1 MVVLHNLNKDID
13 AKNIRYQFQLYGLK
27 EYVSLKNP
35 NFKLKEVLDTIK
47 LNPEGDQPE
56 HASTIANEIFLD
68 GDFYQLNQEYGKTGH
83 RLVYLK
89 QAEQAFLKE
98 TINKDLEFLKANNMT
113 DFQLH
118 IMVEKK
124 SEVAPQ
130 EVQLPEP
137 IEGAQPPTE
146 AEAKI
151 AHDGPRHNLVSE
163 GEHEIYHIGIV
174 DYLQTWDLSKKT
186 GKLFSKFKKKEKT
199 S

>member
-1 MVVLHNLNKDID
+1 LVVLHNLNKDVE

-47 LNPEGDQPE
+47 LKPEADQPE

-68 GDFYQLNQEYGKTGH
+68 GDLYQLNQEYGQTGH

-89 QAEQAFLKE
+89 QAEQAFLKA
-98 TINKDLEFLKANNMT
+98 TIDKDLEFLKVNNMT

-124 SEVAPQ
+124 SDVAPQ
-130 EVQLPEP
+130 EV
-137 IEGAQPPTE
+137 
-146 AEAKI
+146 
-151 AHDGPRHNLVSE
+151 
-163 GEHEIYHIGIV
+163 
-174 DYLQTWDLSKKT
+174 
-186 GKLFSKFKKKEKT
+186 
-199 S
+199 